1 MKTKDQVIKIV
12 DTLLDEYPG
21 ERCSLDY
28 GKDYELLF
36 SVRLSAQCTDERVN
50 MVTPALF
57 ERFPTLESFASA
69 DVEEVEKY
77 IHSCGF
83 YHAKARD
90 IVNCAKVL
98 TEKHGGKVPS
108 TMEELTALPGVG
120 RKTANLILGD
130 VYKVPGSVV
139 VDTHCIRIS
148 NLLGL
153 VDNLKEPEKIEK
165 SSGRYFP
172 RRSRTIFATVWSCTG
187 GPFA

>member
-98 TEKHGGKVPS
+98 TEKYGGKVPS
-108 TMEELTALPGVG
+108 TMEELTAFRESAERPRTSYWEMFSESPV
-120 RKTANLILGD
+120 RSSWIPTA
-130 VYKVPGSVV
+130 
-139 VDTHCIRIS
+139 
-148 NLLGL
+148 
-153 VDNLKEPEKIEK
+153 
-165 SSGRYFP
+165 
-172 RRSRTIFATVWSCTG
+172 
-187 GPFA
+187 